1 MAAHTDTR
9 YSLTVQ
15 TLISARAADVWDAL
29 VDPVRAGEIF
39 WGTTVESDFKVGS
52 PIVWKGTW
60 EGKPFEDR
68 GVVTRLEKGSLL
80 QYSHWTGSGTPPDE
94 SQRNLI
100 TVSLAA
106 EAGGTRVS
114 LQHDNISSLEM
125 KEHSEKNW
133 AQFLAR
139 MKEILERPPKG

>member
-15 TLISARAADVWDAL
+15 TLIGARTADVWDAL
-29 VDPVRAGEIF
+29 VDPVRVGEIF
-39 WGTTVESDFKVGS
+39 WGTTVESDFTVGRT
-52 PIVWKGTW
+52 IVWKGTW

-68 GVVTRLEKGSLL
+68 GIITRREEGSLL

-94 SQRNLI
+94 SERNLI
-100 TVSLAA
+100 TFRVAA

-114 LQHDNISSLEM
+114 MQHENISTLEM
-125 KEHSEKNW
+125 KEHSEKLW
-133 AQFLAR
+133 SQMLAR
-139 MKEILERPPKG
+139 MKEILERPPKA

>member
-1 MAAHTDTR
+1 MAAHADTR

-15 TLISARAADVWDAL
+15 TLITARTADVWEAL
-29 VDPVRAGEIF
+29 VDPVTAGEIF
-39 WGTTVESDFKVGS
+39 WGTTVESDFKVGR

-68 GVVTRLEKGSLL
+68 GIITQLEEGSLL

-100 TVSLAA
+100 TFRVAA

-114 LQHDNISSLEM
+114 MQHENISSPEL

-133 AQFLAR
+133 SQLLAR
-139 MKEILERPPKG
+139 MKEILERRPKS